1 MKLKITLERPQGATD
16 LVVTAAADATVGDV
30 ATALTVRDPDGQGP
44 SVSRLPGG
52 SGAAVPAGTV
62 TLTVLDGQ
70 RVTLDPAL
78 PAADSG
84 IKSGDRVTVA
94 PAGDRY
100 ADRAARLVAQVTV
113 LQGPDAGQR
122 VPLPAGNITIGR
134 GNGCDLVLSDTL
146 VSRRHVR
153 LFLAPGSAEILDLG
167 SANGITLND
176 GPVTRGSWLP
186 GDRLGIGDTVL
197 GIEFA
202 GAPLAAGPGH
212 AATAAFNRSPV
223 ITGSYAGQELETPE
237 LPEAER
243 PPRFQLLPMLA
254 PLVLGGVLFAVTR
267 TPAMLLFVALSPL
280 MMVAN
285 VVEGRMNASRGTKGS
300 MAALRREFGELRQA
314 ADGAHAAEW
323 RARNAEHPP
332 TVQCLDAAARRST
345 LLWSR
350 RPGAPRFLDIRVGAA
365 TLDSRLRFETQRNRR
380 AVPAA
385 QAELDNLLSSYRA
398 IRDVPFTLSLTEHG
412 AVGIA
417 GEPVA
422 ALDVSRAVLCQLAAL
437 HSPAEVVVAAFC
449 GGRSA
454 TDWNWLKW
462 LPHTSSAHSPISGP
476 HLVAGPESVL
486 LLAQLEDLVRARRS
500 GAADTGAA
508 VIVFIDGRTPGDRA
522 RLVELSRI
530 GQAAGVYCVWLAQR
544 AEHLPAACT
553 AYVDVRGDRSVSVGD
568 SITSTSTAGIAAD
581 GMDEATAA
589 RFARA
594 MAPLVDAGA
603 VVADDSDL
611 PHSVSWLE
619 LNDPRIADDPRAI
632 IERWQESTSI
642 ITGPAAPA
650 APPGGSRRPGTLRAI
665 VGAAA
670 DGPHALDL
678 RLHGPHALVGGTT
691 GSGKSELLQTWILA
705 MAAAHSP
712 QRVTF
717 LLVDYKGGSAF
728 RECVHLPHTVG
739 LVTDLSP
746 HLVRRAL
753 RSLGA
758 ELTYRERLF
767 AAKHVKDLQELE
779 KTGDPETPP
788 SLVIVVDEFAALV
801 HEVPEF
807 VDGVVNVAQRGRSLG
822 LHLVLA
828 TQRPA
833 GVIKDNLRANTN
845 LRLALRMADESD
857 SADVLGSPEAAHFD
871 PALPG
876 RAVSKTGPGRLVPFQ
891 AGYVGGWTD
900 ADKRD
905 PDVTVEELVI
915 GEGRTWLLPDSAA
928 RPADQRQGRSDIA
941 RVTDSIRRA
950 AELAQLPAPRRP
962 WLDELAH
969 VYDLARLPIR
979 RRDDELVFGV
989 IDEPDQQRQSV
1000 AAFYP
1005 DHEGNL
1011 AIFGTGGAG
1020 KSTAL
1025 RSLAIAAALTARG
1038 GPCQVYCLDFSSR
1051 GLDMLADLPHVGAVI
1066 AADEGDRVRRL
1077 MRSLLATADD
1087 RARRYTA
1094 VRAGTITEYR
1104 RVASAPGEPRIIIL
1118 LDGFAAFR
1126 QQYESADGGRWFDA
1140 LANLAADGR
1149 PLGIHLI
1156 LTADRP
1162 ASLPSRFSSR
1172 VQRRLVLRLAD
1183 DNDYF
1188 MAGAEA
1194 GALTLDSP
1202 PGRGLLGRAEF
1213 QVAVF
1218 GGATSST
1225 AQAQAI
1231 SQLTAAMRR
1240 QQVSDAPRVEQL
1252 PEIVRLSELPVTAG
1266 GHPAI
1271 GVADDTLG
1279 PVGFNPEGVFLIS
1292 GPPASGR
1299 TTAAATAMIALD
1311 RAAPGV
1317 VPVFFGGRRS
1327 PLASLGIWQQIATDP
1342 AEVAGVAA
1350 KIEQAAA
1357 GSGEGGQRYAVVI
1370 EAVNEFLTTPAD
1382 APLAAMIKTLTRLG
1396 HVVIAEAET
1405 SALGGGWPL
1414 LNAVKSGRTGLALQP
1429 EQGDGTIVYKT
1440 DFPRSRRSDYPP
1452 GRGLLVEGGR
1462 VRLLQ
1467 VAIPE

>member
-1 MKLKITLERPQGATD
+1 
-16 LVVTAAADATVGDV
+16 
-30 ATALTVRDPDGQGP
+30 
-44 SVSRLPGG
+44 
-52 SGAAVPAGTV
+52 
-62 TLTVLDGQ
+62 
-70 RVTLDPAL
+70 
-78 PAADSG
+78 
-84 IKSGDRVTVA
+84 
-94 PAGDRY
+94 
-100 ADRAARLVAQVTV
+100 
-113 LQGPDAGQR
+113 
-122 VPLPAGNITIGR
+122 
-134 GNGCDLVLSDTL
+134 
-146 VSRRHVR
+146 
-153 LFLAPGSAEILDLG
+153 
-167 SANGITLND
+167 
-176 GPVTRGSWLP
+176 
-186 GDRLGIGDTVL
+186 
-197 GIEFA
+197 
-202 GAPLAAGPGH
+202 
-212 AATAAFNRSPV
+212 V
-223 ITGSYAGQELETPE
+223 ITGSYAGQALETPE

-243 PPRFQLLPMLA
+243 PPRFQLLPLLA
-254 PLVLGGVLFAVTR
+254 PFALGGVLFAVTR
-267 TPAMLLFVALSPL
+267 NAETLIFVALSPL
-280 MMVAN
+280 MIVAN

-300 MAALRREFGELRQA
+300 MAALRRELTELGQA
-314 ADGAHAAEW
+314 ADAAHAAEW

-332 TVQCLDAAARRST
+332 TANCLAAAGQRSP

-350 RPGAPRFLDIRVGAA
+350 RPGAPRFLDMRVGAA
-365 TLDSRLRFETQRNRR
+365 TLESRLRFETQRNRR
-380 AVPAA
+380 AVPLA
-385 QAELDNLLSSYRA
+385 QAELDDLLARYRT
-398 IRDVPFTLSLTEHG
+398 IRDVPFTLSLAEHG
-412 AVGIA
+412 AIGIA

-422 ALDVSRAVLCQLAAL
+422 ALDVSRALLCQLATL
-437 HSPAEVVVAAFC
+437 HSPAEVVLTAFC

-454 TDWNWLKW
+454 HDWDWLKW
-462 LPHTSSAHSPISGP
+462 LPHTSSAHSPLAGP
-476 HLVAGPESVL
+476 HLVAGPESLL
-486 LLAQLEDLVRARRS
+486 LLAQLEDLVRARLAGARS
-500 GAADTGAA
+500 GTPTGGRDDIADTGAA
-508 VIVFIDGRTPGDRA
+508 VLVFIDSRTPGDRA
-522 RLVELSRI
+522 RLVELSKV
-530 GQAAGVYCVWLAQR
+530 GQSAGVYCVWLAQR

-568 SITSTSTAGIAAD
+568 SIASTSTAGIAAD
-581 GMDEATAA
+581 GVDEATAA
-589 RFARA
+589 MFARA
-594 MAPLVDAGA
+594 LAPLTDAGA

-611 PHSVSWLE
+611 PRSVSWLE
-619 LNDPRIADDPRAI
+619 LNDPRIADDPGAI
-632 IERWQESTSI
+632 VERWQESRSI
-642 ITGPAAPA
+642 LTGPA
-650 APPGGSRRPGTLRAI
+650 APPGGSHRAGTLRAI
-665 VGAAA
+665 VGTAA

-758 ELTYRERLF
+758 ELTYREQLF

-788 SLVIVVDEFAALV
+788 SLVIIVDEFAALV
-801 HEVPEF
+801 QEVPEF
-807 VDGVVNVAQRGRSLG
+807 VEGVVNVAQRGRSLG

-845 LRLALRMADESD
+845 LRLALRMADEAD
-857 SADVLGSPEAAHFD
+857 SADVLGSAEAAHFD
-871 PALPG
+871 QALPG

-891 AGYVGGWTD
+891 AGYVGGWTN
-900 ADKRD
+900 AGRRD
-905 PDVTVEELVI
+905 PDVKIEELAI
-915 GEGRTWLLPDSAA
+915 GEGRPWLAPESAVG
-928 RPADQRQGRSDIA
+928 PAHHEQGPNDIA
-941 RVTDSIRRA
+941 RITDSIRRA
-950 AELAQLPAPRRP
+950 TAIAQLPPPRRP

-969 VYDLARLPIR
+969 VYDLARLPTR

-1011 AIFGTGGAG
+1011 AVFGTGGAG

-1025 RSLAIAAALTARG
+1025 RSLAVAAGLTARG

-1077 MRSLLATADD
+1077 MRTLLATADD
-1087 RARRYTA
+1087 RARRYAA

-1104 RVASAPGEPRIIIL
+1104 RLASAPAEPRILIL

-1149 PLGIHLI
+1149 PLGIHVV

-1162 ASLPSRFSSR
+1162 ASLSSRFSSR

-1188 MAGAEA
+1188 TAGAES
-1194 GALTLDSP
+1194 GALPPDSP

-1218 GGATSST
+1218 GGSTGNT
-1225 AQAQAI
+1225 AQARAI
-1231 SQLTAAMRR
+1231 SQLAAAMRR
-1240 QQVSDAPRVEQL
+1240 QQVTDAPRVEQL
-1252 PEIVRLSELPVTAG
+1252 SGIVRLSDLPPTADG
-1266 GHPAI
+1266 RPAI
-1271 GVADDTLG
+1271 GIADDTLG
-1279 PVGFNPEGVFLIS
+1279 PAGFKPEGVFLIS
-1292 GPPASGR
+1292 GPPDSGR
-1299 TTAAATAMIALD
+1299 TTAAATAIIALD
-1311 RAAPGV
+1311 RAAPGIA
-1317 VPVFFGGRRS
+1317 PVFFGGKRS
-1327 PLASLGIWQQIATDP
+1327 QLASLGIWRQIATDP
-1342 AEVAGVAA
+1342 AEVAEAAA
-1350 KIEQAAA
+1350 KIDQAAA
-1357 GSGEGGQRYAVVI
+1357 SNGEGGQRYAVVI
-1370 EAVNEFLTTPAD
+1370 EAVNEFLSTPAD
-1382 APLAAMIKTLTRLG
+1382 ASLAAMIKTLTRLG

-1405 SALGGGWPL
+1405 STLAGFGPVLT
-1414 LNAVKSGRTGLALQP
+1414 AVKAARAGLALQP
-1429 EQGDGTIVYKT
+1429 EQGDGTLVYKT
-1440 DFPRSRRSDYPP
+1440 DFPRSRRADYPP